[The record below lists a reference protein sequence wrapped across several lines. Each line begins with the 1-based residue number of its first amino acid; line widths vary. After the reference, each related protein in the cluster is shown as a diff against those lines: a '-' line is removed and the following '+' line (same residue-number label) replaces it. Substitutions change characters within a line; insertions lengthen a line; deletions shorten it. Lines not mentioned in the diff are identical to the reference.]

1 MERESHSHLFSSLK
15 DHFIIEEVSIVDS
28 SDNTPPWELTTIAK
42 DEASIVE
49 VFADDD
55 DDAFLPSQ
63 AGLKSLTSQVIV
75 HEVPIDDDNDGDSVS
90 SSTGSLE
97 YQASNDSSPMFA
109 TEQTSYLLSD
119 TIDVD
124 PRAQLYTSLKG
135 QTLQIPNLNPITAHW
150 PTAVSPF
157 YQHMVPIADGM
168 LEE

>member
-1 MERESHSHLFSSLK
+1 MEREPHSHLFAVLK
-15 DHFIIEEVSIVDS
+15 DQIIVEEVSIVDS
-28 SDNTPPWELTTIAK
+28 DDNTSPFELTPIAK
-42 DEASIVE
+42 DDVSIVE
-49 VFADDD
+49 VIADDD
-55 DDAFLPSQ
+55 NDAFLPSQ
-63 AGLKSLTSQVIV
+63 ARLKSLTSQVII
-75 HEVPIDDDNDGDSVS
+75 HEDPIDDDDGDSVS

-97 YQASNDSSPMFA
+97 YQASNKSSPILA
-109 TEQTSYLLSD
+109 TEQASYLLSD

-157 YQHMVPIADGM
+157 YQPMVPIADGM